1 GKNNGRPVLILKG
14 LGQNTCLVIPLTA
27 SSKKHAMRIFLGNV
41 ENKNASAIISQIRT
55 VDTKRFVNKIG
66 KISVEKFKEIRKA
79 VKDLI

>member
-1 GKNNGRPVLILKG
+1 
-14 LGQNTCLVIPLTA
+14 
-27 SSKKHAMRIFLGNV
+27 MRIFLGNV

-66 KISVEKFKEIRKA
+66 KISVEKFEEIRKA